1 MSVGDCGKEGGDRA
15 VTKPESQAE
24 ATITITHGFGEQ
36 RPSGYHVV
44 STVLGAVATKQ
55 TGGLPALSG
64 SHSHKPRGARS
75 NRSSVKS
82 PRAKDT
88 VRTW

>member
-1 MSVGDCGKEGGDRA
+1 M
-15 VTKPESQAE
+15 TKPGSQAE
-24 ATITITHGFGEQ
+24 ATVTIPHRFGEQ
-36 RPSGYHVV
+36 RPSGYRVV

-75 NRSSVKS
+75 NRSSVKKKS
-82 PRAKDT
+82 TCEGHGKNAVITSNWQDR
-88 VRTW
+88 